1 MENKFFYYKT
11 TRIVSTQKEN
21 NMDLTLL
28 ALAALDA
35 IRKEM
40 EEQKNEKHE

>member
-11 TRIVSTQKEN
+11 TRFVSTQKEN

-28 ALAALDA
+28 AIAALDA
-35 IRKEM
+35 IQKEM
-40 EEQKNEKHE
+40 EEQKNEEHE

>member
-1 MENKFFYYKT
+1 MKDKREP
-11 TRIVSTQKEN
+11 
-21 NMDLTLL
+21 DLTLL

-40 EEQKNEKHE
+40 EEEKNEEHE